1 MQKPPDILAR
11 RFLSSQELEERNYRI
26 EELHLRFTNGAER
39 FFRRMPGRDKAA
51 VLIVPVPDPQTV
63 LLVREY
69 SAGTQRYEW
78 QLPKGRLEPGE
89 DSLDAA
95 NRELK
100 EEIGKGAR
108 DLRLLTRLSAL
119 PGFMSHGTDI
129 VLARDLY
136 DEKLE
141 GDEPEPMDVMPW
153 RLDNLYALTQREDC
167 SEARSIAALYMARDY
182 LQQEITDAAD

>member
-39 FFRRMPGRDKAA
+39 YFRRMPGRDKAA